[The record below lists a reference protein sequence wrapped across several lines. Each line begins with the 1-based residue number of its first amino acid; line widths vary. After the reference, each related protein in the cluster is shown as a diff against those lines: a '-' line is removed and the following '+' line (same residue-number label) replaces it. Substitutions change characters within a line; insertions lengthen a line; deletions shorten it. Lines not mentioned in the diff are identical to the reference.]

1 MLRLS
6 LVAAGRGYS
15 LVAAYGLLIA
25 VASLV
30 EQEPW
35 GSQSS
40 AVAAPGLQSTVS
52 VDVVHGFSCSEAC
65 GILLEPGI
73 EPLSLALAGG
83 FFTPE
88 PPGKSPLHRPFESSE
103 FSTPTSS
110 YPFKLINDNI
120 LKISPAPGMK

>member
-40 AVAAPGLQSTVS
+40 AVSAPGLQSTVS
-52 VDVVHGFSCSEAC
+52 VDVVHGFSMWD
-65 GILLEPGI
+65 
-73 EPLSLALAGG
+73 
-83 FFTPE
+83 
-88 PPGKSPLHRPFESSE
+88 PPGTRDRTLVSCIGRRIL
-103 FSTPTSS
+103 
-110 YPFKLINDNI
+110 YP
-120 LKISPAPGMK
+120 